1 MSPAGLRVLPEL
13 AHDGI
18 SLTYPNVSFIS
29 LRSKIAMQVFI
40 GTIQSFGFNFAP
52 SGWALCNGQIMAI
65 TQNTALFSLIGT
77 SYGGN
82 GTSTFQLPNLQGRV
96 PIHQGIG
103 SSGIPYIIGES
114 AGTENTTLLV
124 SNMPA
129 HNHLISVQSAVGTT
143 EKPAGQFPAL
153 AQDAGGNAVTV
164 YSPTTDNS
172 HFAPTAVSLTG
183 GSTPISNLQPY
194 LCVSFCIA
202 LVGLFPS
209 RN

>member
-1 MSPAGLRVLPEL
+1 
-13 AHDGI
+13 
-18 SLTYPNVSFIS
+18 
-29 LRSKIAMQVFI
+29 MQVFV

-65 TQNTALFSLIGT
+65 SQNTALFSLIGT

-82 GTSTFQLPNLQGRV
+82 GTSTFQLPDLQGRV
-96 PIHQGIG
+96 PIHWGNG
-103 SSGIPYIIGES
+103 AGLTPYVIGES

-129 HNHLISVQSAVGTT
+129 HNHLISVQNGGGTT
-143 EKPAGQFPAL
+143 EKPAGQFPAQAL
-153 AQDAGGNAVTV
+153 DAGGNAVTV

-183 GSTPISNLQPY
+183 GSTPFSILQPY

-202 LVGLFPS
+202 LYGIFPS